1 MEIQDWQ
8 VDWKNI
14 LDFIMNGVDEQG
26 NPLPNGEKLIGG
38 LKINKNAFGCYR
50 IKDIDVKVYDINNDY
65 SDIYNRLEA

>member
-1 MEIQDWQ
+1 MAYEIQDWQ

-14 LDFIMNGVDEQG
+14 INLIVNAYDDNG

-50 IKDIDVKVYDINNDY
+50 ISDIDVSISIFIISLNLTK
-65 SDIYNRLEA
+65 R